1 MLIKAVKTAQDIEQL
16 KADIEKNATA
26 QTIEELTNAFEE
38 EATASAFQA
47 FLQEER

>member
-1 MLIKAVKTAQDIEQL
+1 MIKAVKTAQDIEQL

>member
-1 MLIKAVKTAQDIEQL
+1 MIKAVKTAQDIEQL

-26 QTIEELTNAFEE
+26 QAIEELTNAFEE